1 MDSRGWSWHMHCEGS
16 LCHAILFFFSN
27 GAGGLRVISFK
38 IEKKGEST
46 EVRQPLYSVQ
56 LTQKVDSYKRKTTRD
71 HAPRTQGAGGI
82 DLSRSSLSLDAP
94 AMHQRAHSL
103 DTVWRS
109 NWTLGRAP
117 SNTQA
122 LRCFQISH
130 VTKMMRE
137 FRPLRR
143 SFGTDFIVIP
153 FFTSMF

>member
-38 IEKKGEST
+38 IEKKERAQRLDNPCT
-46 EVRQPLYSVQ
+46 PYR
-56 LTQKVDSYKRKTTRD
+56 THKKIDSYKRETTHD
-71 HAPRTQGAGGI
+71 HTPRTQGAGGI

-130 VTKMMRE
+130 VTRMTRE
-137 FRPLRR
+137 FRPH
-143 SFGTDFIVIP
+143 V
-153 FFTSMF
+153 TSNTLVLPNEIY